1 MKKKVWIWISIVVG
15 VLIIL
20 GGGAAL
26 VMNMGAKMVGGVEE
40 MEDIPLTVQKASEQ
54 ELTESILVT
63 GKIVPESEQ
72 KIYLEPENGEI
83 QEMKAEENKKV
94 KAGDPLFLYD
104 SSKLKRE
111 FDKAVRDRDLIKR
124 RSQIEIN
131 QMAEL
136 DKKIREAK
144 QKVGRKVDPEAE
156 VTEEIV
162 TQDDVNQLQNE
173 RVQAE
178 MDHEGTKEEIE
189 TAQETINELD
199 AQIKAMT
206 VVSKIDGIVVKI
218 NENLEKT
225 EEGTNEPVI
234 HIISSDPYKV
244 IGTMN
249 EFDAV
254 KIEKDQAVIIRPKV
268 FKDREWK
275 GVVESVSHFPSDDGG
290 GVEDYDMGG
299 GGDVTT
305 YPFKVAIKDDTS
317 ELRQGFHVSLEVEMG
332 GGEKSLVVPH
342 MAIVEEEEVM
352 EEGEESSGE
361 MVEVIYVLVDGVLQ
375 RREIETGKMN
385 DEFIEI
391 TEGVTKGELVVIS
404 PEPGLYDGMEVTS
417 YDEVE

>member
-1 MKKKVWIWISIVVG
+1 MKKKVWIWISIIVG

-20 GGGAAL
+20 GGGAAF
-26 VMNMGAKMVGGVEE
+26 VMNMGAKMVDGVED
-40 MEDIPLTVQKASEQ
+40 MEDVSLTVQKASEQ

-83 QEMKAEENKKV
+83 QEFKVEENKKV

-136 DKKIREAK
+136 DKKIRDAK

-156 VTEEIV
+156 VMEEIV

-178 MDHEGTKEEIE
+178 MDHEGTNEEIE

-199 AQIKAMT
+199 TQIKAMT
-206 VVSKIDGIVVKI
+206 VVSKIDGVVVKI
-218 NENLEKT
+218 NENIEKT
-225 EEGTNEPVI
+225 EEGANEPVV

-275 GVVESVSHFPSDDGG
+275 GVVESVSQFPSDDGG
-290 GVEDYDMGG
+290 GAEDYDMGG

-332 GGEKSLVVPH
+332 GGEKSLAVPH
-342 MAIVEEEEVM
+342 MAIVEEEAM

-391 TEGVTKGELVVIS
+391 TEGVTKGELVVTS
-404 PEPGLYDGMEVTS
+404 QDPGLYDGMEVTS

>member
-26 VMNMGAKMVGGVEE
+26 VMNMGAKMVDGADE
-40 MEDIPLTVQKASEQ
+40 MEDMPLTVQKADEQ

-72 KIYLEPENGEI
+72 KVYLEPENGEI
-83 QEMKAEENKKV
+83 QEFKVEENKKV

-111 FDKAVRDRDLIKR
+111 FDKAVRDRDLIKKR
-124 RSQIEIN
+124 MQIEIN

-144 QKVGRKVDPEAE
+144 QKVGRKIDPEAE
-156 VTEEIV
+156 VVEEVV

-173 RVQAE
+173 LVQAE
-178 MDHEGTKEEIE
+178 MDHEATKEEIE

-218 NENLEKT
+218 NENIEKT
-225 EEGTNEPVI
+225 EEGASEPVV

-254 KIEKDQAVIIRPKV
+254 KIAKDQPVIIRPKV

-275 GVVESVSHFPSDDGG
+275 GVVESVSQFPSDDGG
-290 GVEDYDMGG
+290 GGEDYDMGG
-299 GGDVTT
+299 GGNVTT

-317 ELRQGFHVSLEVEMG
+317 ELRQGFHVSLEVKMG

-342 MAIVEEEEVM
+342 MAIMEEEAM
-352 EEGEESSGE
+352 EEGEDSSGE

-375 RREIETGKMN
+375 RREVETGKMN

-404 PEPGLYDGMEVTS
+404 PDPGLYDGMEVTS

>member
-1 MKKKVWIWISIVVG
+1 M
-15 VLIIL
+15 
-20 GGGAAL
+20 
-26 VMNMGAKMVGGVEE
+26 
-40 MEDIPLTVQKASEQ
+40 
-54 ELTESILVT
+54 
-63 GKIVPESEQ
+63 
-72 KIYLEPENGEI
+72 
-83 QEMKAEENKKV
+83 
-94 KAGDPLFLYD
+94 
-104 SSKLKRE
+104 
-111 FDKAVRDRDLIKR
+111 
-124 RSQIEIN
+124 
-131 QMAEL
+131 
-136 DKKIREAK
+136 
-144 QKVGRKVDPEAE
+144 GRKIDPEAE
-156 VTEEIV
+156 VVEEVV

-173 RVQAE
+173 LVQAE
-178 MDHEGTKEEIE
+178 MDHEATKEEIE

-218 NENLEKT
+218 NENIEKT
-225 EEGTNEPVI
+225 EEGASEPVV

-254 KIEKDQAVIIRPKV
+254 KIAKDQPVIIRPKV

-275 GVVESVSHFPSDDGG
+275 GVVESVSQFPSDDGG
-290 GVEDYDMGG
+290 GGEDYDMGG
-299 GGDVTT
+299 GGNVTT

-317 ELRQGFHVSLEVEMG
+317 ELRQGFHVSLEVKMG

-342 MAIVEEEEVM
+342 MAILEEEAM
-352 EEGEESSGE
+352 EEGEDSSGE

-375 RREIETGKMN
+375 RREVETGKMN

-404 PEPGLYDGMEVTS
+404 PDPGLYDGMEVTS